1 LTISLNRITL
11 GLPENEVEYLKQ
23 NLFFDTVIFD
33 LDGTLLNSLQD
44 LAASTNFALCRFGY
58 PQRSID
64 EVRRFVGN
72 GGRMLITRALPE
84 GTASE
89 EIERVFDVF
98 AGHYELH
105 MKDHTKPYPGIDEL
119 LSALSGRGIRM
130 GVVSNKMND
139 AVVPLIDFWFGRWIK
154 VAVGEGD
161 GIPKKPDPQGVRKAL
176 SLLGSAPEHTV
187 YVGDSDVDVATAK
200 NSGAFPV
207 GCSWGFRDRGLLE
220 RAGAQLV
227 IDLPKELLKLF

>member
-1 LTISLNRITL
+1 M
-11 GLPENEVEYLKQ
+11 KQ

-130 GVVSNKMND
+130 
-139 AVVPLIDFWFGRWIK
+139 
-154 VAVGEGD
+154 
-161 GIPKKPDPQGVRKAL
+161 
-176 SLLGSAPEHTV
+176 
-187 YVGDSDVDVATAK
+187 
-200 NSGAFPV
+200 
-207 GCSWGFRDRGLLE
+207 
-220 RAGAQLV
+220 
-227 IDLPKELLKLF
+227 